1 MYRYKFELK
10 TAFMYNQDLKII
22 DGINIYEA
30 IAEFS
35 PRKEKT
41 LLVWLDDFNI
51 PSNKIDSIKDELELW
66 LSSKNILVIFKAGNR
81 MR

>member
-10 TAFMYNQDLKII
+10 TALMYNQDLKII
-22 DGINIYEA
+22 DGTNIYEA
-30 IAEFS
+30 IAEYA
-35 PRKEKT
+35 PRKEST

-66 LSSKNILVIFKAGNR
+66 LSSKNILVFFESGNTIR
-81 MR
+81 